1 MLKRDRKK
9 IAAWPLI
16 ITVVVV
22 CFVLFVVIPWIFSA
36 FDHSPLGNVAVI
48 PIEGEI
54 TGNGGAATLGSS
66 MVSSKDIV
74 SYIKDA
80 ENDVLVKI
88 IVLEINSPGGSAVA
102 SDEIAT
108 AVKKSTKPVVALIH
122 EVGASGAY
130 WIASASDYVIANRMS
145 ITGSIGVISS
155 YLEFSGL
162 FEKYGVGYER
172 LVAGSKKDMGTPFK
186 ELSSEEKM
194 VFQSK
199 LDQIH
204 EYFIEAV
211 TENRHLNYADV
222 KGLAT
227 GEFYLGVEALNLG
240 LIDQLGD
247 KDTLESYLR
256 SNYDLEDINYV
267 RYEHRPSLLE
277 SLTGVFSNFFFHL
290 GEGIGSSF
298 VEQGNTI
305 KLV

>member
-9 IAAWPLI
+9 VAVWPLI

-22 CFVLFVVIPWIFSA
+22 CFVLFVIIPWIFSA
-36 FDHSPLGNVAVI
+36 FDRPVYGNVAVI

-54 TGNGGAATLGSS
+54 TGNGGSTTLGASTAS
-66 MVSSKDIV
+66 AKDIV
-74 SYIKDA
+74 SYIEDA
-80 ENDVLVKI
+80 DADAQVKI

-102 SDEIAT
+102 SDEIAA
-108 AVKKSTKPVVALIH
+108 AVKKTNKPVISLIR

-145 ITGSIGVISS
+145 ITGSIGVVSS

-162 FEKYGVGYER
+162 LEKYGIGYER
-172 LVAGSKKDMGTPFK
+172 LVAGSKKDLGTPFK
-186 ELSSEEKM
+186 ELSSEDKA
-194 VFQSK
+194 VFQKK
-199 LDQIH
+199 LDKIH

-211 TENRHLNYADV
+211 ADNRHLSYDSV

-240 LIDQLGD
+240 LVDQLGD
-247 KDTLESYLR
+247 KDTLEYYL
-256 SNYDLEDINYV
+256 SNNYGLDSISYV
-267 RYEHRPSLLE
+267 RYEHKASLFE

-298 VEQGNTI
+298 VEQSNTVR
-305 KLV
+305 LM